1 MNEINNKDERKDSKS
16 SDKQFEKILKICLI
30 IGILIVSG
38 FIIYYIFKPEP
49 GYVTFGI
56 LNENQ
61 EAEGFTTEASINET
75 ISFYLTVGNYLKREF
90 TFRFK
95 ILKGNNESN
104 LSSSGSNGTLYLT
117 IGNFTLENN
126 IEQIYGSYNISFSE
140 VGENQIII
148 AELWQIKGVVEE
160 FHNILWIRLNITN

>member
-1 MNEINNKDERKDSKS
+1 MNEINTKDHLKDSKMS
-16 SDKQFEKILKICLI
+16 NKQFEIILKVCLI
-30 IGILIVSG
+30 IGIIIVSG
-38 FIIYYIFKPEP
+38 FIIYYIFTPEP

-61 EAEGFTTEASINET
+61 EAENYPTKASVNET
-75 ISFYLTVGNYLKREF
+75 ISFYLTVGNYLDRKF
-90 TFRFK
+90 SFRFK
-95 ILKGNNESN
+95 IMKGNNDTN

-140 VGENQIII
+140 IGENQIII
-148 AELWQIKGVVEE
+148 AELWQTKNTVEE
-160 FHNILWIRLNITN
+160 FNNILWLRLNITN